1 MTAPPAAR
9 RIGRA
14 GFAVFVA
21 ALAAGCESGP
31 EPDPGGRGDRPEPVL
46 VVGVDASDARV
57 DRFDG
62 WPDPVDLDEGRPLH
76 TAREGAPADE
86 TAPLADVAD
95 LLPRPG
101 GGVYVADAGFGELL
115 AVDGDG
121 RVRWRA
127 GGEGEGPGEFAGLSG
142 LHRWPGDTLVAL
154 DAGDP
159 SASFWTA
166 SGEHV
171 RTLSAG
177 PLPPPRDPDLLFSV
191 PAKPVGVLDD
201 GRLVARGPHR
211 VFGRGRPGLRRARTS
226 VTVVDSTGRAR
237 GPIVLPGPWMYELR
251 RPGRFPVSAAPMGG
265 AAAVAVAAHSAE
277 VDLVWARPDTFSVL
291 LLDADGPVRR
301 IFQVDEPRERA
312 TRAEKR
318 RYREGWTPWSG
329 VDEEIPFPP
338 RIPAFDRVFLAT
350 DGNVWAR
357 RHHARWSGRGEEW
370 IRFARSGSEVQR
382 LRFPRRVE
390 VMAARPDVAYG
401 VRRDELDVERIVA
414 FELPR

>member
-9 RIGRA
+9 RIGKA

-21 ALAAGCESGP
+21 ALAAGCEAGP
-31 EPDPGGRGDRPEPVL
+31 GSDAGGRADRPGPSL
-46 VVGVDASDARV
+46 PAGVDTSGARV
-57 DRFDG
+57 DRFDA
-62 WPDPVDLDEGRPLH
+62 WPDPVDLDEGRRLH
-76 TAREGAPADE
+76 PAREGEPADE
-86 TAPLADVAD
+86 EVPLARVAD

-121 RVRWRA
+121 RVQWRA

-171 RTLSAG
+171 RTLPAG
-177 PLPPPRDPDLLFSV
+177 PLPPPGDPDLLFSV
-191 PAKPVGVLDD
+191 PAEPIGVLGD
-201 GRLVARGPHR
+201 GRPVARGPHR
-211 VFGRGRPGLRRARTS
+211 IFGRGRAGLRRARTS
-226 VTVVDSTGRAR
+226 VTVVDSAGPRA
-237 GPIVLPGPWMYELR
+237 PLAVPGPWMYELR
-251 RPGRFPVSAAPMGG
+251 RPGELPVSAAPMGG
-265 AAAVAVAAHSAE
+265 TAAVEVADGSDE
-277 VDLVWARPDTFSVL
+277 DDLVWARSDTFRVL
-291 LLDADGPVRR
+291 LLDADGTVRR
-301 IFQVDEPRERA
+301 IFQVDEPRQRA

-329 VDEEIPFPP
+329 VEEEIPFPP
-338 RIPAFDRVFLAT
+338 RVPAFDRVFLAT
-350 DGNVWAR
+350 DGDVWAR
-357 RHHARWSGRGEEW
+357 RRHDRWPGRGEEW
-370 IRFARSGSEVQR
+370 VRFARSGREIDR
-382 LRFPRRVE
+382 FRFPRRVE
-390 VMAARPDVAYG
+390 VMAARRDVAYG
-401 VRRDELDVERIVA
+401 VRRDALDVERIVV